1 MATARRT
8 GPVPR
13 VPGVPR
19 QPASPRL
26 AERQQARP
34 RVTGAQAPRRPGP
47 GAAGTRAGRARGGA
61 TVSATSA
68 RRFAARARAA
78 RVRSWRPLLLVVVAV
93 AAVVALAWA
102 VLSGPLLVV
111 RSVRVN
117 GLPAAAV
124 PTPSGLTLDAVT
136 AAADVPVGRP
146 MLRLDTTAVR
156 QRVAELPAVARVDVA
171 RAWPGTVEITVV
183 ERTPA
188 AVVQAGSSW
197 TLVDAS
203 GVAFATVPRRP
214 AGLPLLT
221 TPSAA
226 VGAAPPAALT
236 AAVSVVAALPE
247 GLAAQVTQVSA
258 QTPDHV
264 VLSLTRGRTVVW
276 GDAGRPQR
284 KALVAQAL
292 LGQSTP
298 KVTTVDVSAPDAPT
312 TR

>member
-1 MATARRT
+1 M
-8 GPVPR
+8 
-13 VPGVPR
+13 
-19 QPASPRL
+19 
-26 AERQQARP
+26 
-34 RVTGAQAPRRPGP
+34 
-47 GAAGTRAGRARGGA
+47 
-61 TVSATSA
+61 
-68 RRFAARARAA
+68 
-78 RVRSWRPLLLVVVAV
+78 VVV

-102 VLSGPLLVV
+102 VLAGPLLVV
-111 RSVRVN
+111 RAVRVQ
-117 GLPAAAV
+117 GLPAAAA
-124 PTPSGLTLDAVT
+124 PAPGGLTPDDVT
-136 AAADVPVGRP
+136 AAAEVPMGGP
-146 MLRLDTTAVR
+146 MLRLDTAAVR
-156 QRVAELPAVARVDVA
+156 RRVADLPSVAGVDVA
-171 RAWPGTVEITVV
+171 RAWPGTIEITVQ

-188 AVVQAGSSW
+188 AVVRAGSSW

-221 TPSAA
+221 TPTAA
-226 VGAAPPAALT
+226 LGAAPPAPLT
-236 AAVSVVAALPE
+236 AAVAVVSALPKA
-247 GLAAQVTQVSA
+247 LASQVTQVSA

-276 GDAGRPQR
+276 GDASRPQR